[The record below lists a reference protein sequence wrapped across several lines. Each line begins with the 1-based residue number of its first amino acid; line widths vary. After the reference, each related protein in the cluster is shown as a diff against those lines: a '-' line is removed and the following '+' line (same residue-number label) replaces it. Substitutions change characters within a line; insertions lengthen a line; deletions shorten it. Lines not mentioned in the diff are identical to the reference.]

1 MGTSADSSLGRWV
14 TPECPFTIEY
24 VPRVLDDIRLAVVDA
39 FFSLPR
45 GGAEIGGLLL
55 GRQERGRIVITD
67 ALPVDCE
74 HAFGPSYTLSPTDEA
89 QLGVKVA
96 EAARNGASRPLGWYH
111 SHTRSEIF
119 LSDADQE
126 IHKKFFP
133 EAWQVALVLKPH
145 TFLPTRAGFFFRDQ
159 SGAIRADASHLEF
172 QLDPLPLGKLPEDEP
187 APARPAPAPPAS
199 DGRVI
204 DIARAAKPEP
214 ARPAE
219 PEAEPEPAEPA
230 RPEPEPAVIPPSFGI
245 EEPSES
251 RRWVTPVAILAGLA
265 LGAAG
270 FLSRPLWMPKPTATL
285 PAGVL
290 APASVGLATA
300 DHSGQLQIRWD
311 AKAPDVQHSSGAM
324 LFVSDGALTRSVA
337 LDAAQLRSGQYA
349 YKRTADHVEVILSLS
364 QPSGDKRV
372 QATAFVKPVEPAGP
386 APVVAAPAAPAPV
399 PAAADGALR
408 KERDELRGE
417 LAGLKAAN
425 ARLTEA
431 NKRMERYIETDRAEH
446 QRKRMENQSPDGK

>member
-1 MGTSADSSLGRWV
+1 MGTSADSSLSRWV
-14 TPECPFTIEY
+14 TPECPFTVEY

-74 HAFGPSYTLSPTDEA
+74 HAFGPSFTLSATDEA
-89 QLGVKVA
+89 QLGVKVS
-96 EAARNGASRPLGWYH
+96 EAGRNGNAKPLGWYH

-119 LSDADQE
+119 LSDADLE

-133 EAWQVALVLKPH
+133 ETWQVALVLKPH

-172 QLDPLPLGKLPEDEP
+172 QLDPLPLGKLPEEEP

-204 DIARAAKPEP
+204 DIARPAKPEP
-214 ARPAE
+214 ARTAE
-219 PEAEPEPAEPA
+219 PEAESEPAAPAEPD
-230 RPEPEPAVIPPSFGI
+230 PGPIVVPPSFGI
-245 EEPSES
+245 EEQTGS

-270 FLSRPLWMPKPTATL
+270 FLSRPLWMPKPA
-285 PAGVL
+285 AVS
-290 APASVGLATA
+290 APASVLPVSVGLATA
-300 DHSGQLQIRWD
+300 DHNGQLQIRWD

-324 LFVSDGALTRSVA
+324 LFLSDGALTRSVA
-337 LDAAQLRSGQYA
+337 LDTAQLRSGQYA

-364 QPSGDKRV
+364 QPGGDKRV
-372 QATAFVKPVEPAGP
+372 QATAFVKPVEIPAAP
-386 APVVAAPAAPAPV
+386 APVVAAPAPV

-408 KERDELRGE
+408 KERDALRGE

-446 QRKRMENQSPDGK
+446 QRKRMENQSSDGKM